1 MDDAEEIQDWAK
13 ALRLHT
19 ERSVP
24 KASPKALSEQADEE
38 CSLLRAKSQKL
49 QQRIATLETLS
60 DRREKQM
67 KRLLKRLDG
76 AMQMLE
82 ALEDMCGQ
90 QRKVISAQQQARRES
105 AWAVR
110 KAHSSDEVLGRED
123 RDCGDSDWSW
133 RSPRLQSLGLLL
145 LACVANQ
152 ACRALPFYLVDFGD
166 GKAGQAMNQDLDFNS
181 ADYGFFATLCFSVPF
196 TLTSLWAGVMA
207 DRMDR
212 FQLTAFAG
220 VAWSLSTAGMAVAS
234 SYGGLLLLRVALGLS
249 QAATN
254 PAALSLIAE
263 LFPDDP
269 WSNQTTLCGHGTCYR
284 HDKKKQTSFTIFI
297 PCLDLPAV
305 MGEGWRAACLVFGF
319 FSVAASLPALTKRD
333 EKQAPVR
340 STAFH
345 VWNKLTSFCCW
356 EAAAT
361 VWESSTE
368 AVAPTGARWLLLASA
383 LRFSAGFAILV
394 WLPSSVRA
402 TFPNDVE
409 QFAIVNSL
417 IKGFAGSIS
426 SISGGLAADALRS
439 RGFGD
444 RSAAWFCAASS
455 ILSAPLWYFTL
466 ADGFS
471 FEVCMG
477 FLCAEYLVA
486 ESWLGAAISALQ
498 GAVPADR
505 RGTAQG
511 VFSSLTALGQAL
523 PVGLG
528 LLAPE
533 DLTQGLQ
540 LSVSVCYC
548 LSGLC
553 FLIASSHLSQDNSR
567 SHSTVC
573 VCVIPVAVLFFA
585 RWVWQTVSSVRQRAR
600 NAEIITKRLKEEV
613 KHKLVKCTHDQIS
626 TFEEHARVLKEGHGA
641 TGQEFGRPSEVL
653 HAYRPPSPL
662 HLYDYGSITVR
673 PRSQQQQVRN
683 RGGEASRPAY
693 RQEFCGVYFPGPE
706 SWVKSQHPPD
716 RYRDTA
722 DLRPRTAEGRDRPMT
737 LGCRPAAKQQEQCI
751 G

>member
-1 MDDAEEIQDWAK
+1 MELHMDDAEEVQDWAK

-24 KASPKALSEQADEE
+24 KASPKAVASPTSPSKDEVEELSEQADEE

-90 QRKVISAQQQARRES
+90 QRKVISAQQQAISALKEEGAVDDDEEEEEAETGDDSNREDMDLSEEKMMALLQQAQQMEQALKQIEALSKAGGAGPQAEGDVEAILSRLHALEEEKANFDRMARRES

-263 LFPDDP
+263 LFPDARATAN
-269 WSNQTTLCGHGTCYR
+269 S
-284 HDKKKQTSFTIFI
+284 IFGLGI
-297 PCLDLPAV
+297 YLGGALASLGAFVDEQ
-305 MGEGWRAACLVFGF
+305 EGWRAACLVFGF

-340 STAFH
+340 RSTWPADDMD
-345 VWNKLTSFCCW
+345 LQTRLASLP

-553 FLIASSHLSQDNSR
+553 FLIASSHLSQ
-567 SHSTVC
+567 
-573 VCVIPVAVLFFA
+573 
-585 RWVWQTVSSVRQRAR
+585 
-600 NAEIITKRLKEEV
+600 EV
-613 KHKLVKCTHDQIS
+613 PQD
-626 TFEEHARVLKEGHGA
+626 ER
-641 TGQEFGRPSEVL
+641 
-653 HAYRPPSPL
+653 
-662 HLYDYGSITVR
+662 
-673 PRSQQQQVRN
+673 
-683 RGGEASRPAY
+683 
-693 RQEFCGVYFPGPE
+693 
-706 SWVKSQHPPD
+706 
-716 RYRDTA
+716 
-722 DLRPRTAEGRDRPMT
+722 
-737 LGCRPAAKQQEQCI
+737 
-751 G
+751 

>member
-1 MDDAEEIQDWAK
+1 MELHMDDAEEIQDWAK

-24 KASPKALSEQADEE
+24 KASPKAVASPTSPSKDEVEELSEQADEE

-90 QRKVISAQQQARRES
+90 QRKVISAQQQAISALKEEGAVDDDEEEEEAETGDDSNREDMDLSEEKMMALLQQAQQMEQALKQIEALSKAGGAGPQAEGDVEAILSRLHALEEEKANFDRMARRES

-181 ADYGFFATLCFSVPF
+181 ADYGFFATLCFSVPLF
-196 TLTSLWAGVMA
+196 LVKHVLPAYGRIPY
-207 DRMDR
+207 DDELPC
-212 FQLTAFAG
+212 FQRCGMVGAPSENFLVLRTERTG
-220 VAWSLSTAGMAVAS
+220 SRSLSTAGMAVAS

-263 LFPDDP
+263 LFPDARATAN
-269 WSNQTTLCGHGTCYR
+269 S
-284 HDKKKQTSFTIFI
+284 IFGLGI
-297 PCLDLPAV
+297 YLGGALASLGAFVDEQ
-305 MGEGWRAACLVFGF
+305 EGWRAACLVFGF

-333 EKQAPVR
+333 EKQALVRR
-340 STAFH
+340 STWPADDMD
-345 VWNKLTSFCCW
+345 LQTRLASLP

-553 FLIASSHLSQDNSR
+553 FLIASSHLSQ
-567 SHSTVC
+567 
-573 VCVIPVAVLFFA
+573 
-585 RWVWQTVSSVRQRAR
+585 
-600 NAEIITKRLKEEV
+600 EV
-613 KHKLVKCTHDQIS
+613 PQD
-626 TFEEHARVLKEGHGA
+626 ER
-641 TGQEFGRPSEVL
+641 
-653 HAYRPPSPL
+653 
-662 HLYDYGSITVR
+662 
-673 PRSQQQQVRN
+673 
-683 RGGEASRPAY
+683 
-693 RQEFCGVYFPGPE
+693 
-706 SWVKSQHPPD
+706 
-716 RYRDTA
+716 
-722 DLRPRTAEGRDRPMT
+722 
-737 LGCRPAAKQQEQCI
+737 
-751 G
+751 

>member
-1 MDDAEEIQDWAK
+1 MELHMDDAEEIQDWAK

-24 KASPKALSEQADEE
+24 KASPKAVASPTSPSKDEVEELSEQADEE

-90 QRKVISAQQQARRES
+90 QRKVISAQQQAISALKEEGAVDDDEEEEEAETGDDSNREDMDLSEEKMMALLQQAQQMEQALKQIEALSKAGGAGPQAEGDVEAILSRLHALEEEKANFDRMARRES

-263 LFPDDP
+263 LFPDARATAN
-269 WSNQTTLCGHGTCYR
+269 S
-284 HDKKKQTSFTIFI
+284 IFGLGI
-297 PCLDLPAV
+297 YLGGALASLGAFVDEQ
-305 MGEGWRAACLVFGF
+305 EGWRAACLVFGF

-333 EKQAPVR
+333 EKQALVRR
-340 STAFH
+340 STWPADDMD
-345 VWNKLTSFCCW
+345 LQTRLASLP

-553 FLIASSHLSQDNSR
+553 FLIASSHLSQ
-567 SHSTVC
+567 
-573 VCVIPVAVLFFA
+573 
-585 RWVWQTVSSVRQRAR
+585 
-600 NAEIITKRLKEEV
+600 EV
-613 KHKLVKCTHDQIS
+613 PQD
-626 TFEEHARVLKEGHGA
+626 ER
-641 TGQEFGRPSEVL
+641 
-653 HAYRPPSPL
+653 
-662 HLYDYGSITVR
+662 
-673 PRSQQQQVRN
+673 
-683 RGGEASRPAY
+683 
-693 RQEFCGVYFPGPE
+693 
-706 SWVKSQHPPD
+706 
-716 RYRDTA
+716 
-722 DLRPRTAEGRDRPMT
+722 
-737 LGCRPAAKQQEQCI
+737 
-751 G
+751 

>member
-1 MDDAEEIQDWAK
+1 MELHMDDAEEIQDWAK

-24 KASPKALSEQADEE
+24 KASPKAVASPTSPSKDEVEELSEQADEE

-90 QRKVISAQQQARRES
+90 QRKVISAQQQAISALKEEGAVDDDEEEEEAETGDDSNREDMDLSEEKMMALLQQAQQMEQALKQIEALSKAGGAGPQAEGDVEAILSRLHALEEEKANFDRMARRES

-263 LFPDDP
+263 LFPDARATAN
-269 WSNQTTLCGHGTCYR
+269 S
-284 HDKKKQTSFTIFI
+284 IFGLGI
-297 PCLDLPAV
+297 YLGGALASLGAFVDEQ
-305 MGEGWRAACLVFGF
+305 EGWRAACLVFGF

-333 EKQAPVR
+333 EKQALVRR
-340 STAFH
+340 STWPADDMD
-345 VWNKLTSFCCW
+345 LQTRLASLP

-511 VFSSLTALGQAL
+511 VFSSLTAPRGLQRIIARHRLGQAL

-553 FLIASSHLSQDNSR
+553 FLIASSHLSQ
-567 SHSTVC
+567 
-573 VCVIPVAVLFFA
+573 
-585 RWVWQTVSSVRQRAR
+585 
-600 NAEIITKRLKEEV
+600 EV
-613 KHKLVKCTHDQIS
+613 PQD
-626 TFEEHARVLKEGHGA
+626 ER
-641 TGQEFGRPSEVL
+641 
-653 HAYRPPSPL
+653 
-662 HLYDYGSITVR
+662 
-673 PRSQQQQVRN
+673 
-683 RGGEASRPAY
+683 
-693 RQEFCGVYFPGPE
+693 
-706 SWVKSQHPPD
+706 
-716 RYRDTA
+716 
-722 DLRPRTAEGRDRPMT
+722 
-737 LGCRPAAKQQEQCI
+737 
-751 G
+751 

>member
-1 MDDAEEIQDWAK
+1 MELHMDDAEEVQDWAK

-24 KASPKALSEQADEE
+24 KASPKAVASPTSPSKDEVEELSEQADEE

-90 QRKVISAQQQARRES
+90 QRKVISAQQQAISALKEEGAVDDDEEEEEAETGDDSNREDMDLSEEKMMALLQQAQQMEQALKQIEALSKAGGAGPQAEGDVEAILSRLHALEEEKANFDRMARRES

-263 LFPDDP
+263 LFPDARATAN
-269 WSNQTTLCGHGTCYR
+269 S
-284 HDKKKQTSFTIFI
+284 IFGLGI
-297 PCLDLPAV
+297 YLGGALASLGAFVDEQ
-305 MGEGWRAACLVFGF
+305 EGWRAACLVFGF

-340 STAFH
+340 RSTWPADDMD
-345 VWNKLTSFCCW
+345 LQTRLASLP

-511 VFSSLTALGQAL
+511 VFSSLTAPRGLQRIIARHRLGQAL

-553 FLIASSHLSQDNSR
+553 FLIASSHLSQ
-567 SHSTVC
+567 
-573 VCVIPVAVLFFA
+573 
-585 RWVWQTVSSVRQRAR
+585 
-600 NAEIITKRLKEEV
+600 EV
-613 KHKLVKCTHDQIS
+613 PQD
-626 TFEEHARVLKEGHGA
+626 ER
-641 TGQEFGRPSEVL
+641 
-653 HAYRPPSPL
+653 
-662 HLYDYGSITVR
+662 
-673 PRSQQQQVRN
+673 
-683 RGGEASRPAY
+683 
-693 RQEFCGVYFPGPE
+693 
-706 SWVKSQHPPD
+706 
-716 RYRDTA
+716 
-722 DLRPRTAEGRDRPMT
+722 
-737 LGCRPAAKQQEQCI
+737 
-751 G
+751 

>member
-1 MDDAEEIQDWAK
+1 MELHMDDAEEIQDWAK

-24 KASPKALSEQADEE
+24 KASPKAVASPTSPSKDEVEELSEQADEE

-90 QRKVISAQQQARRES
+90 QRKVISAQQQAISALKEEGAVDDDEEEEEAETGDDSNREDMDLSEEKMMALLQQAQQMEQALKQIEALSKAGGAGPQAEGDVEAILSRLHALEEEKANFDRMARRES

-263 LFPDDP
+263 LFPDARATAN
-269 WSNQTTLCGHGTCYR
+269 S
-284 HDKKKQTSFTIFI
+284 IFGLGI
-297 PCLDLPAV
+297 YLGGALASLGAFVDEQ
-305 MGEGWRAACLVFGF
+305 EGWRAACLVFGF

-333 EKQAPVR
+333 EKQALVRR
-340 STAFH
+340 STWPADDMD
-345 VWNKLTSFCCW
+345 LQTRLASLP

-409 QFAIVNSL
+409 QPDAEIGTVMCFAFRMFRMVWAVHHGHPWPPLSWVRHVPAPGHGDFTRFAIVNSL

-553 FLIASSHLSQDNSR
+553 FLIASSHLSQ
-567 SHSTVC
+567 
-573 VCVIPVAVLFFA
+573 
-585 RWVWQTVSSVRQRAR
+585 
-600 NAEIITKRLKEEV
+600 EV
-613 KHKLVKCTHDQIS
+613 PQD
-626 TFEEHARVLKEGHGA
+626 ER
-641 TGQEFGRPSEVL
+641 
-653 HAYRPPSPL
+653 
-662 HLYDYGSITVR
+662 
-673 PRSQQQQVRN
+673 
-683 RGGEASRPAY
+683 
-693 RQEFCGVYFPGPE
+693 
-706 SWVKSQHPPD
+706 
-716 RYRDTA
+716 
-722 DLRPRTAEGRDRPMT
+722 
-737 LGCRPAAKQQEQCI
+737 
-751 G
+751 